1 MLTTNMDV
9 MGINI
14 LLRSVSIRI
23 SPGNLPN
30 QLKSQGAKCNIAP
43 IAININP
50 AVISQRGICI

>member
-1 MLTTNMDV
+1 MDV